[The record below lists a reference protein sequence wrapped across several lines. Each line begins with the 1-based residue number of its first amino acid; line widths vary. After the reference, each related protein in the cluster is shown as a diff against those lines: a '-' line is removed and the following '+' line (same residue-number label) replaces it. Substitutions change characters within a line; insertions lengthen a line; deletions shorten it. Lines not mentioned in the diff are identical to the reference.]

1 MMFGNCYDKETDAGG
16 CDPGYNSNI
25 RALSPARPR
34 RQKYHYQHYQTFN
47 KQQIEQFIY

>member
-1 MMFGNCYDKETDAGG
+1 MMFGNCYDKETGAAG

-25 RALSPARPR
+25 RALSPARQR
-34 RQKYHYQHYQTFN
+34 RQKYHYQTFN